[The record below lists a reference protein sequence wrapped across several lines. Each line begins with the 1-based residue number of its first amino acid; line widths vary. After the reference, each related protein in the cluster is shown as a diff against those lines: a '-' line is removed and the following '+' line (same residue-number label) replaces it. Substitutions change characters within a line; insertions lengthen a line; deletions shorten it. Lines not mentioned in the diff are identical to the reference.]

1 MNSATFS
8 LEGRQIVSES
18 HDETVWVWDAATG
31 ECVATLAGHSER
43 VWRGVL
49 VLYFGVIFLAF

>member
-1 MNSATFS
+1 VNSAAFS

-31 ECVATLAGHSER
+31 ESRHEALAGHTGA
-43 VWRGVL
+43 VAAAQ
-49 VLYFGVIFLAF
+49 FGPEPSPED

>member
-1 MNSATFS
+1 MNSAAFS

-31 ECVATLAGHSER
+31 ESRHEALAGHTGA
-43 VWRGVL
+43 VAAAQ
-49 VLYFGVIFLAF
+49 FGPEPSPED